1 MIFQP
6 DDTAKKSIS
15 PSKTVT
21 KGGNKLQRN
30 HSNDSGED
38 FRGAAAN
45 DRVSDEWYKKKLKH
59 SDSNKNKVVKEVKP
73 APDSER
79 MGKASMKAQNAENSK
94 KTDKR

>member
-45 DRVSDEWYKKKLKH
+45 DKVSDAWYNKELKH
-59 SDSNKNKVVKEVKP
+59 SDSNKKKEVKEVKP
-73 APDSER
+73 ATDSER
-79 MGKASMKAQNAENSK
+79 KDKASMEAQNAENSK